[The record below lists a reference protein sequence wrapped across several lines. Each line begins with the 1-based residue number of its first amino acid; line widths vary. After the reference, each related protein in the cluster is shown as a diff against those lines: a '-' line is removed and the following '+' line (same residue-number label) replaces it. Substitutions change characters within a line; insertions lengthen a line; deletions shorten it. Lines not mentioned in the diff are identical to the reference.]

1 MVLKMVMVWSGLD
14 RKLDAPSHIYSHF
27 SVDVSVARRANDAH
41 RYAFVGT
48 YSWGVGLEE

>member
-14 RKLDAPSHIYSHF
+14 RKLDSHIRSFF